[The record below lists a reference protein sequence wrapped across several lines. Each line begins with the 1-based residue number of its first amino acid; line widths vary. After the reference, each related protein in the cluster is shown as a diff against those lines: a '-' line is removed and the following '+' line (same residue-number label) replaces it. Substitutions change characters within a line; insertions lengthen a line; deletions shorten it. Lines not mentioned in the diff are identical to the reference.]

1 VTFLIYFSQN
11 TLTSTPGTAST
22 TSFGSTTNKKSAAKP
37 TKEISGRIRYLPRP
51 VKQLRLQWRWFL
63 GNLKQNKYP
72 EIQIGK
78 KEASRLWRCIKKIK
92 AKTVTE
98 I

>member
-37 TKEISGRIRYLPRP
+37 TKEISGRIPYLRRP
-51 VKQLRLQWRWFL
+51 VKQLRKTSMALVPWKFKTKQIS
-63 GNLKQNKYP
+63 GNSN
-72 EIQIGK
+72 
-78 KEASRLWRCIKKIK
+78 W
-92 AKTVTE
+92 
-98 I
+98 

>member
-37 TKEISGRIRYLPRP
+37 TKEISGRIPY
-51 VKQLRLQWRWFL
+51 L